1 MGRPVR
7 AVHAYDGAMKNRHLL
22 IIFVV
27 VLVNMLAFGIVIPLL
42 PYLADKTGASEF
54 QIGLLVASY
63 PLAQLVGAPLL
74 GRLSDRYGRKPI
86 LLLSILG
93 TAIGFVVLAL
103 ANSLPLLFLSRVID
117 GLTGGNIN
125 VAQAYI
131 ADVTDHKE
139 RGKAMGLIG
148 AAFGL
153 GFVVGP
159 VTGGLLSDISYS
171 APAWAG
177 AAISV
182 VNLAA
187 VTLFLPESLSSEARA
202 RLVALKRKV
211 FDLAGLRHAIKHRRV
226 GPILTIRAVT
236 GVSFALFETMF
247 SLWALAALG
256 FKASQTGIFLG
267 YIGVLS
273 VIVQAGLIGRLTK
286 RFSDDALLLGG
297 VGLSGVS
304 LLAWAFV
311 PNVLLLVLVVVP
323 LSLGLAVSSTVMT
336 SALSKAVGADEVG
349 GVLGAQT
356 SIMSLTRVVAPII
369 GGFLLQ
375 HATVWSPGLLAG
387 LLTLAMAPYA
397 WRTLCLAPGRSSCE
411 ESFDEA

>member
-1 MGRPVR
+1 MR
-7 AVHAYDGAMKNRHLL
+7 NRHLL
-22 IIFVV
+22 IIFGI

-42 PYLADKTGASEF
+42 PYLADRTGASEF
-54 QIGLLVASY
+54 QIGLLVAAY

-74 GRLSDRYGRKPI
+74 GRLSDRFGRKPI
-86 LLLSILG
+86 LLISIFG

-103 ANSLPLLFLSRVID
+103 SNSLVMLFVARIID

-131 ADVTDHKE
+131 ADVTDHAE

-153 GFVVGP
+153 GFVIGP
-159 VTGGLLSDISYS
+159 VTGGLLSGISYS
-171 APAWAG
+171 VPAWVG

-182 VNLAA
+182 LNLLA
-187 VTLFLPESLSSEARA
+187 VALLLPESLSSEARA

-211 FDLAGLRHAIKHRRV
+211 FDLAVLRRAVTHRRV

-236 GVSFALFETMF
+236 GVSFALFETVF

-256 FKASQTGIFLG
+256 FSASQTGIFLG

-286 RFSDDALLLGG
+286 RFSDDTLLLSG
-297 VGLSGVS
+297 VSLTGVS

-311 PNVLLLVLVVVP
+311 PNVPLLVLVIAP
-323 LSLGLAVSSTVMT
+323 LSLGLAVSQTVMT
-336 SALSKAVGADEVG
+336 SALSKAVDADEVG

-369 GGFLLQ
+369 GGFLLE

-387 LLTLAMAPYA
+387 VLTLVMVPYA
-397 WRTLCLAPGRSSCE
+397 WRTLCLAPGRDSCQ
-411 ESFDEA
+411 ESFEEAEATSPAQ

>member
-1 MGRPVR
+1 
-7 AVHAYDGAMKNRHLL
+7 MKNRHLL

-42 PYLADKTGASEF
+42 PYLANKTGASEF

-93 TAIGFVVLAL
+93 TAVGFVVLAL
-103 ANSLPLLFLSRVID
+103 ANSLPLLFLSRIID

-131 ADVTDHKE
+131 ADVTDHTE

-182 VNLAA
+182 ANLAA
-187 VTLFLPESLSSEARA
+187 VTLFLPESLSSKARA

-211 FDLAGLRHAIKHRRV
+211 FDLAGLRHAITHRRV

-256 FKASQTGIFLG
+256 FSASQTGMFLG

-286 RFSDDALLLGG
+286 RFSDDTLLLAG

-311 PNVLLLVLVVVP
+311 PNVTLLVLVVIP

-336 SALSKAVGADEVG
+336 SALSKAVDADEVG

-369 GGFLLQ
+369 GGFLLE
-375 HATVWSPGLLAG
+375 HATLWSPGLLAG
-387 LLTLAMAPYA
+387 VLTLAMVPYA
-397 WRTLCLAPGRSSCE
+397 WRTLCLVPGRDSCE
-411 ESFDEA
+411 ETFEAD

>member
-1 MGRPVR
+1 
-7 AVHAYDGAMKNRHLL
+7 MKNRHLF
-22 IIFVV
+22 IIFGI

-42 PYLADKTGASEF
+42 PYLADRTGASET
-54 QIGLLVASY
+54 QIGLLVAAY

-86 LLLSILG
+86 LLVSIFG
-93 TAIGFVVLAL
+93 TAVGFVVLAL
-103 ANSLPLLFLSRVID
+103 ANSLLLLFVARIID

-131 ADVTDHKE
+131 ADVTDHSE

-153 GFVVGP
+153 GFVIGP
-159 VTGGLLSDISYS
+159 VTGGLLSGISYA
-171 APAWAG
+171 APAWVG
-177 AAISV
+177 AAISMF
-182 VNLAA
+182 NLIA
-187 VTLFLPESLSSEARA
+187 VTLLLPESLSTEARA

-211 FDLAGLRHAIKHRRV
+211 FDIAVLRHAVTHPRV

-236 GVSFALFETMF
+236 GVSFAMFETVF

-256 FKASQTGIFLG
+256 FSASQTGMFLG
-267 YIGVLS
+267 YIGILS
-273 VIVQAGLIGRLTK
+273 VVVQAGLIGRLTR
-286 RFSDDALLLGG
+286 RFSDDTLLLSA
-297 VGLSGVS
+297 VSLTGVS

-311 PNVLLLVLVVVP
+311 PNVPLLVLVIAP
-323 LSLGLAVSSTVMT
+323 LSLGLAVSQTVMT
-336 SALSKAVGADEVG
+336 SALSKAVDADEVG

-369 GGFLLQ
+369 GGLLLER
-375 HATVWSPGLLAG
+375 AAVWSPGLLAAV
-387 LLTLAMAPYA
+387 LTLAMVPYA
-397 WRTLCLAPGRSSCE
+397 WRTLCLVPGRDSCDA
-411 ESFDEA
+411 SFGDADNAGGAR